1 METIKHKFTTVGE
14 LKKFLA
20 DIDDDVEIQMENV
33 GNTGYVE
40 DSEVE
45 LIRYPATDLPPLKP
59 DLYINIKAESCYH
72 Y

>member
-20 DIDDDVEIQMENV
+20 DIDDDVEIQVENV
-33 GNTGYVE
+33 GDTGYVE

-45 LIRYPATDLPPLKP
+45 LIRYPALKP